1 MPDAQDTSLEVQ
13 SHNRKVRYQARRQ
26 VEDRL
31 TAKYGGS
38 GAARLRARKFMEGK
52 HVHKTESGQL
62 VLTSPADHGKR
73 HGRGNR
79 GKPKA
84 YRRT

>member
-1 MPDAQDTSLEVQ
+1 MPDAKGTSREVQ
-13 SHNRKVRYQARRQ
+13 SHNRKVRYQARKE

-31 TAKYGGS
+31 TDKYDGD
-38 GAARLRARKFMEGK
+38 RLRARRFMVGK
-52 HVHKTESGQL
+52 HVHKTDSGRL
-62 VLTSPADHGKR
+62 VLTSPEAHGEK

-79 GKPKA
+79 GKARA